1 MPQVP
6 FLNYFLPLFP
16 VFTLS
21 TSFPIIAVTLTMNLK
36 TLFLSK
42 DTLST
47 ESAFCTKDFFIQ
59 RILFPL
65 IAVVPPFLLAF
76 VTENLE
82 ILVGVVGSYAG
93 ATIQYVI
100 PALLVYFAR
109 KNITEIFLGSTM
121 TKRQFQSPFSNP
133 IWIWIVLLWSV
144 ICIIFVTTNHIIQLS
159 SGN

>member
-1 MPQVP
+1 
-6 FLNYFLPLFP
+6 
-16 VFTLS
+16 
-21 TSFPIIAVTLTMNLK
+21 MNLK

-76 VTENLE
+76 ITENLE

-109 KNITEIFLGSTM
+109 KNFTEIFLGSTM